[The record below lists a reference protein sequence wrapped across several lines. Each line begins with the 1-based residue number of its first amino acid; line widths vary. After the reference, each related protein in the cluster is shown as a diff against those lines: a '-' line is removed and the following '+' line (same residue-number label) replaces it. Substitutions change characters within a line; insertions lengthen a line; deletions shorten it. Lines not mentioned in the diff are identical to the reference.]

1 MAPLNISV
9 GIKMRALLDVIPT
22 PEQLSL
28 FSRVKPGVEVIRGA
42 AGSGKT
48 TTALLKLRSTI
59 SSFINRK
66 RRQNRK
72 DPIRILV
79 LTYNRTLRGYISE
92 LATKQ
97 VAESNDIQLSIM
109 TFGKWA
115 TQTLGSQRIINE
127 SYRSHLLAQLGL
139 RIGLP
144 SSFIIEEVD
153 YLLGRFMPDDLNKY
167 LTVRRD
173 GRGETPRMERS
184 QREALIAQ
192 VVEPFTKHKNKEG
205 IKDWNDLAVE
215 LAETKHQ
222 YYDVVI
228 VDETQDFSANQIR
241 AVMNQLMDTHSVTFI
256 LDTAQRIYAR
266 GFTWQE
272 VGILVRPDN
281 SFRLAVNYRNTREIA
296 AFAASLLTGLS
307 TDDDGTMPN
316 FAGATGTGPKPK
328 VLKGKYSEQI
338 SFAVQSINNDINLNN
353 ESVAFLH
360 PKGGGWF
367 DGQGGLRNRLRVAG
381 MPFVKITRESEWP
394 GGTENIAL
402 STLHSAK
409 GLEFDHV
416 FILGLNGEV
425 LPHGEG
431 LDDEQLS
438 TLRRLLAMGIG
449 RAKKS
454 VILGYK
460 PHDESKLFHFLDKNT
475 YQEYVL

>member
-1 MAPLNISV
+1 
-9 GIKMRALLDVIPT
+9 MRALLDVIPT

-28 FSRVKPGVEVIRGA
+28 FSRVKSGVEVIRGA

-48 TTALLKLRSTI
+48 TTALLKLRSTLGFFL
-59 SSFINRK
+59 SRK
-66 RRQNRK
+66 LRQKRE

-79 LTYNRTLRGYISE
+79 LTYNRTLSGYISE
-92 LATKQ
+92 LASKQ
-97 VAESNDIQLSIM
+97 VEKSKDIQLDVM

-115 TQTLGSQRIINE
+115 IKTLGKQAIIDD
-127 SYRSHLLAQLGL
+127 SKRSHLLKKLGSHLQL
-139 RIGLP
+139 P
-144 SSFIIEEVD
+144 VSFIEEEVE
-153 YLLGRFMPDDLNKY
+153 YLLGRFMPDELDKY

-173 GRGETPRMERS
+173 GRGGSPRMDKP
-184 QREALIAQ
+184 QREALIAE
-192 VVEPFTKHKNKEG
+192 VVKPFIEHKNVAG
-205 IKDWNDLAVE
+205 LKDWNDLAVE
-215 LAETKHQ
+215 LAKTKYEH
-222 YYDVVI
+222 YDVVI

-241 AVMNQLMDTHSVTFI
+241 AVMNQLMDPHSVTFI

-281 SFRLAVNYRNTREIA
+281 SFRLAVNYRNTKQIA
-296 AFAASLLTGLS
+296 AFAASLLKGID

-328 VLKGKYSEQI
+328 VLKGRYKNQV
-338 SFAVQSINNDINLNN
+338 SFAIQSIQKDINLET

-367 DGQGGLRNRLRVAG
+367 DGVEGLRDQLQVAG
-381 MPFVKITRESEWP
+381 LPFVEITRESEWP
-394 GGTENIAL
+394 QGEENIAL

-409 GLEFDHV
+409 GLEFDHI
-416 FILGLNGEV
+416 FILGLNAEI

-431 LDDEQLS
+431 MDDERLF

-454 VILGYK
+454 VTLGYK
-460 PHDESKLFHFLDKNT
+460 PNDTSKLFEFFDKDT
-475 YQEYVL
+475 YEEHIL